1 MTTRYRVEYALKTHR
16 RDQLIEW
23 IKGLLAVPFVLL
35 SQPTALFGQ
44 DGIHGTDEMARN
56 AHERYAQIM
65 SDVEGLINDHISRQ
79 KEGTHTHSKLK
90 LLVPTVGVFFT
101 PLMLRDA
108 FEWQDQRR
116 YISSRRFVAPSF
128 NDIRLILNTAQVMSL
143 VKHSRLDLVT
153 FDGDVTL
160 YDDGQSLTDD
170 NPAIP
175 RILELMR
182 NGTRISIVTAAGY
195 TEASKY
201 YGRLHGLLDAI
212 ATSDLA
218 DEVKKNLIVLGGEA
232 SYLFQFA
239 SETPERLVAIP
250 RKQWTLQEMQSWT
263 QEDVTELLDVA
274 EKSLRSCVDAMR
286 LKADILR
293 KERAVGIIPIE
304 GFKLSREQLEE
315 TVLVCQKT
323 LEMTPV
329 GKRLPFCAFNGGS
342 DVFIDIGD
350 KSWGVLSCQRY
361 FGGIEGNKSLHVG
374 DQFLS
379 IGANDFKARLAC
391 TTAWIASPAETVA
404 LLDEI
409 SQLSTAPDSLP
420 RNANFEDQGKMSLAI
435 AGTPM
440 SECRNSLLR
449 CIGAIAAE
457 ASTGPRPYLQSRIA
471 PHARSSQAVRQYTT
485 ESRRDAT
492 PTRDEKL
499 DNNTFD
505 TQKSRRATSVDGV
518 PQKTYDPTKT
528 WIKNNEH
535 RKVRIPTEDQEDA
548 KMPNMNLALEKKIR
562 RELQYL
568 PDPLK
573 LADHVRGVLK
583 KGDVE
588 KALGLTRIA
597 SKDMECIVSWNHII
611 GHLLS
616 EKQATAALKIYNEMK
631 KRAQF
636 PDSHT
641 YVILLRGLSEPPVA
655 ADTLGKAL
663 AIYHSLG
670 AENSRVKPTT
680 IHTNAALRVCARAN
694 DMDSLWG
701 IASKIPEKGPGAAD
715 TYTYTTI
722 LNAIR
727 EHALLEGGTRT
738 DDSEIAALRATAVQQ
753 GRRIWG
759 DIVGRWRSGDIAV
772 NEEMVAAM
780 GRLLLIGL
788 QPKDWDDVLSL
799 IEQTMGIP
807 RLVPKLGSKMRMAS
821 LNLPIRM
828 PAEVKKDRKDITE
841 GEEPETEFD
850 QALLLDSRG
859 KPSVTLV
866 KPGNNTFSLLLEAC
880 KLAHAFRTSYEYWDL
895 LTNKSTYALKPD
907 MDNIHTFMRILRQ
920 TRASGRTL
928 DIVKDTIPA
937 YGWKPHRKTFRIAM
951 SACSRDKNN
960 PNVMKHANQ
969 LFELSEHYQV
979 EPDPTT
985 LTQYMELALSTQDG
999 GIISQAIDRLS
1010 DPITKLRSII
1020 SFGTFSSGR
1029 TSATARN
1036 DVVALMRTVIGA
1048 MDQLMKKQ
1056 LIPQDQV
1063 QGWMQ
1068 RRSKMGAFVTRLMDK
1083 MDGKNIIPKEKLI
1096 ELRRD
1101 SRQLRHLRQNLVKR
1115 QKKRDGTW
1123 VKDKKDLERS
1133 PLQDL
1138 PFEE

>member
-1 MTTRYRVEYALKTHR
+1 
-16 RDQLIEW
+16 
-23 IKGLLAVPFVLL
+23 
-35 SQPTALFGQ
+35 
-44 DGIHGTDEMARN
+44 
-56 AHERYAQIM
+56 
-65 SDVEGLINDHISRQ
+65 
-79 KEGTHTHSKLK
+79 
-90 LLVPTVGVFFT
+90 
-101 PLMLRDA
+101 
-108 FEWQDQRR
+108 
-116 YISSRRFVAPSF
+116 
-128 NDIRLILNTAQVMSL
+128 
-143 VKHSRLDLVT
+143 
-153 FDGDVTL
+153 
-160 YDDGQSLTDD
+160 
-170 NPAIP
+170 
-175 RILELMR
+175 
-182 NGTRISIVTAAGY
+182 
-195 TEASKY
+195 
-201 YGRLHGLLDAI
+201 
-212 ATSDLA
+212 
-218 DEVKKNLIVLGGEA
+218 
-232 SYLFQFA
+232 
-239 SETPERLVAIP
+239 
-250 RKQWTLQEMQSWT
+250 
-263 QEDVTELLDVA
+263 
-274 EKSLRSCVDAMR
+274 
-286 LKADILR
+286 
-293 KERAVGIIPIE
+293 
-304 GFKLSREQLEE
+304 
-315 TVLVCQKT
+315 
-323 LEMTPV
+323 
-329 GKRLPFCAFNGGS
+329 
-342 DVFIDIGD
+342 
-350 KSWGVLSCQRY
+350 
-361 FGGIEGNKSLHVG
+361 
-374 DQFLS
+374 
-379 IGANDFKARLAC
+379 
-391 TTAWIASPAETVA
+391 
-404 LLDEI
+404 
-409 SQLSTAPDSLP
+409 
-420 RNANFEDQGKMSLAI
+420 
-435 AGTPM
+435 M
-440 SECRNSLLR
+440 SECRNGLLR
-449 CIGAIAAE
+449 CIRAIAAE

-499 DNNTFD
+499 DDMTSD
-505 TQKSRRATSVDGV
+505 AQKSKRTTSVDGV

-535 RKVRIPTEDQEDA
+535 RKVRVPTEDQEDG

-616 EKQATAALKIYNEMK
+616 EKQVTAALKIYNEMK

-759 DIVGRWRSGDIAV
+759 DIVGRWRSGDVAV

-928 DIVKDTIPA
+928 DLVKDTIPG

-960 PNVMKHANQ
+960 PNVMNHANQ

-999 GIISQAIDRLS
+999 EIISQVIDRLS

-1020 SFGTFSSGR
+1020 SFGRFSSGK
-1029 TSATARN
+1029 TSATARH

-1068 RRSKMGAFVTRLMDK
+1068 RRSKMGAFVTRLMDRL
-1083 MDGKNIIPKEKLI
+1083 DGKNIVPKEKLI
-1096 ELRRD
+1096 ELRKD
-1101 SRQLRHLRQNLVKR
+1101 SRQLRHLRQNLVKK

-1123 VKDKKDLERS
+1123 VKDKKDLERR

>member
-182 NGTRISIVTAAGY
+182 NGTRIGIVTAAGY

-449 CIGAIAAE
+449 CIRAIAAE

-616 EKQATAALKIYNEMK
+616 EKQATTALKIYNEMK

-866 KPGNNTFSLLLEAC
+866 IPGNNIFSLLLEAC

-999 GIISQAIDRLS
+999 EIISQAIDRLS

-1068 RRSKMGAFVTRLMDK
+1068 RRSNMGAFVTRLMDR
-1083 MDGKNIIPKEKLI
+1083 MDGKNIVPKEKLI

-1123 VKDKKDLERS
+1123 VKDKKDLERR

>member
-1 MTTRYRVEYALKTHR
+1 
-16 RDQLIEW
+16 
-23 IKGLLAVPFVLL
+23 
-35 SQPTALFGQ
+35 
-44 DGIHGTDEMARN
+44 
-56 AHERYAQIM
+56 
-65 SDVEGLINDHISRQ
+65 
-79 KEGTHTHSKLK
+79 
-90 LLVPTVGVFFT
+90 
-101 PLMLRDA
+101 
-108 FEWQDQRR
+108 
-116 YISSRRFVAPSF
+116 
-128 NDIRLILNTAQVMSL
+128 
-143 VKHSRLDLVT
+143 
-153 FDGDVTL
+153 
-160 YDDGQSLTDD
+160 
-170 NPAIP
+170 
-175 RILELMR
+175 
-182 NGTRISIVTAAGY
+182 
-195 TEASKY
+195 
-201 YGRLHGLLDAI
+201 
-212 ATSDLA
+212 
-218 DEVKKNLIVLGGEA
+218 
-232 SYLFQFA
+232 
-239 SETPERLVAIP
+239 
-250 RKQWTLQEMQSWT
+250 
-263 QEDVTELLDVA
+263 
-274 EKSLRSCVDAMR
+274 
-286 LKADILR
+286 
-293 KERAVGIIPIE
+293 
-304 GFKLSREQLEE
+304 
-315 TVLVCQKT
+315 
-323 LEMTPV
+323 
-329 GKRLPFCAFNGGS
+329 
-342 DVFIDIGD
+342 
-350 KSWGVLSCQRY
+350 
-361 FGGIEGNKSLHVG
+361 
-374 DQFLS
+374 
-379 IGANDFKARLAC
+379 
-391 TTAWIASPAETVA
+391 
-404 LLDEI
+404 
-409 SQLSTAPDSLP
+409 
-420 RNANFEDQGKMSLAI
+420 
-435 AGTPM
+435 
-440 SECRNSLLR
+440 
-449 CIGAIAAE
+449 
-457 ASTGPRPYLQSRIA
+457 
-471 PHARSSQAVRQYTT
+471 
-485 ESRRDAT
+485 
-492 PTRDEKL
+492 
-499 DNNTFD
+499 
-505 TQKSRRATSVDGV
+505 
-518 PQKTYDPTKT
+518 
-528 WIKNNEH
+528 
-535 RKVRIPTEDQEDA
+535 
-548 KMPNMNLALEKKIR
+548 MNLALEKKIR

-616 EKQATAALKIYNEMK
+616 EKQVATALKIYNEMK

-715 TYTYTTI
+715 AYTYTTI

-727 EHALLEGGTRT
+727 EHALLEGGNRT

-828 PAEVKKDRKDITE
+828 PADVKKDRKDITE

-859 KPSVTLV
+859 NPSVTLV

-928 DIVKDTIPA
+928 DLVKDTIPA

-999 GIISQAIDRLS
+999 EVISQVIDRLS
-1010 DPITKLRSII
+1010 DPITKLRSIV
-1020 SFGTFSSGR
+1020 SFGTFDSGR
-1029 TSATARN
+1029 TSVTARH
-1036 DVVALMRTVIGA
+1036 DIVALMRTVIGA
-1048 MDQLMKKQ
+1048 IDQLMKKQ
-1056 LIPQDQV
+1056 LIPQDQM
-1063 QGWMQ
+1063 QDWSQ
-1068 RRSKMGAFVTRLMDK
+1068 RRSKLSAFVTRLMDR
-1083 MDGKNIIPKEKLI
+1083 MDGKNIVPKEKLI

-1101 SRQLRHLRQNLVKR
+1101 SRQLRHLRQNLVKK

-1123 VKDKKDLERS
+1123 VKNKKDLE
-1133 PLQDL
+1133 PKALQDL
-1138 PFEE
+1138 PFED

>member
-1 MTTRYRVEYALKTHR
+1 
-16 RDQLIEW
+16 
-23 IKGLLAVPFVLL
+23 
-35 SQPTALFGQ
+35 
-44 DGIHGTDEMARN
+44 
-56 AHERYAQIM
+56 
-65 SDVEGLINDHISRQ
+65 
-79 KEGTHTHSKLK
+79 
-90 LLVPTVGVFFT
+90 
-101 PLMLRDA
+101 
-108 FEWQDQRR
+108 
-116 YISSRRFVAPSF
+116 
-128 NDIRLILNTAQVMSL
+128 
-143 VKHSRLDLVT
+143 
-153 FDGDVTL
+153 
-160 YDDGQSLTDD
+160 
-170 NPAIP
+170 
-175 RILELMR
+175 
-182 NGTRISIVTAAGY
+182 
-195 TEASKY
+195 
-201 YGRLHGLLDAI
+201 
-212 ATSDLA
+212 
-218 DEVKKNLIVLGGEA
+218 
-232 SYLFQFA
+232 
-239 SETPERLVAIP
+239 
-250 RKQWTLQEMQSWT
+250 
-263 QEDVTELLDVA
+263 
-274 EKSLRSCVDAMR
+274 
-286 LKADILR
+286 
-293 KERAVGIIPIE
+293 
-304 GFKLSREQLEE
+304 
-315 TVLVCQKT
+315 
-323 LEMTPV
+323 
-329 GKRLPFCAFNGGS
+329 
-342 DVFIDIGD
+342 
-350 KSWGVLSCQRY
+350 
-361 FGGIEGNKSLHVG
+361 
-374 DQFLS
+374 
-379 IGANDFKARLAC
+379 
-391 TTAWIASPAETVA
+391 
-404 LLDEI
+404 
-409 SQLSTAPDSLP
+409 
-420 RNANFEDQGKMSLAI
+420 
-435 AGTPM
+435 M

-449 CIGAIAAE
+449 CIRAIAAE

-471 PHARSSQAVRQYTT
+471 PHARSSQTVRQYTT
-485 ESRRDAT
+485 ESRRDAA
-492 PTRDEKL
+492 PTRDERP
-499 DNNTFD
+499 DDITSDAQNTRH
-505 TQKSRRATSVDGV
+505 TTLVDGV

-535 RKVRIPTEDQEDA
+535 RKVRAAAEDQEDG

-616 EKQATAALKIYNEMK
+616 EKQVTAALKIYNEMK

-999 GIISQAIDRLS
+999 EIISQVIDRLS

-1020 SFGTFSSGR
+1020 SFGTFGSGR
-1029 TSATARN
+1029 TSATARH

-1048 MDQLMKKQ
+1048 MDQLMRKQ

-1068 RRSKMGAFVTRLMDK
+1068 RRSKMSAYVTRLMDR

-1096 ELRRD
+1096 ELRKD
-1101 SRQLRHLRQNLVKR
+1101 SRQLRHLRQNLVKK